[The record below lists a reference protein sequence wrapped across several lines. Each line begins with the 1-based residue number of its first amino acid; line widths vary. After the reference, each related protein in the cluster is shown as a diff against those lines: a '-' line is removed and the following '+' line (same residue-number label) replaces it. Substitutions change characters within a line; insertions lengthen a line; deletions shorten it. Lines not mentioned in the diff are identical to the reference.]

1 MVDYSNIPRDSR
13 RVPLETRVQFKF
25 DRFDGFISEYS
36 ANISPGG
43 LFLRTRV
50 PQPPGTVLD
59 FEFRLGDGFEL
70 IRGRGE
76 VVWNRLEDEGA
87 ARPAGMGLRFQSLSE
102 GSKELIYRIVD
113 QHILH
118 GGTPFDV
125 TQHPPDPVPLPPPP
139 APVPVPMT
147 PPPPPSIAATSSAAS
162 APGPV
167 AVPWPRP
174 APAPAAEREVF
185 DLSPPLSTPDASSW
199 LPALDDGGAAGTRRL
214 PERFPQA
221 AEEPAPAEAPPM
233 FAATFG
239 PAAARP
245 PRRKLP
251 WILLAAGVLV
261 AAALFL
267 LRDQVMGWVGLG
279 GDEAVAQATPPAPRH
294 PKGPRRARTGVP
306 VAVPASAPPSAAS
319 TTPGTTDLAASGPPP
334 APLVSDASA
343 APGKVPAAATTSS
356 TAAAPAQTAPVAK
369 APPVTPPAPSP
380 LAPPVKAASGPAPK
394 AAPFPAVQEDTGTP
408 LTAVEKI
415 TFEAAGG
422 GTDVILWGNGAIPS
436 SVYTQSRIDGNPP
449 RELFRLSG
457 IRQPFAKARIVVGT
471 PEVLQI
477 RTGIHS
483 GAHGNEL
490 HVVLD
495 LAHPNVTVTQVEAGP
510 QRLRIHLQRK

>member
-87 ARPAGMGLRFQSLSE
+87 ARPAGMGLRFQSLSD

-125 TQHPPDPVPLPPPP
+125 TQRPPDPVPLPPPP
-139 APVPVPMT
+139 AT
-147 PPPPPSIAATSSAAS
+147 AAPPPPPSGTAVLAA
-162 APGPV
+162 P
-167 AVPWPRP
+167 AVTGATPWPRP
-174 APAPAAEREVF
+174 APVPPAAREVF

-199 LPALDDGGAAGTRRL
+199 LPALDDSGPGGTRKIPQRVTPP
-214 PERFPQA
+214 PEGT
-221 AEEPAPAEAPPM
+221 APAEAPPM
-233 FAATFG
+233 FASTFG
-239 PAAARP
+239 TAAARP

-251 WILLAAGVLV
+251 FVLVAAGVLV
-261 AAALFL
+261 VAALFL
-267 LRDQVMGWVGLG
+267 LRDRVMGWVGLG
-279 GDEAVAQATPPAPRH
+279 GGDEVIAQATPPAPRH
-294 PKGPRRARTGVP
+294 AKGARRARPG
-306 VAVPASAPPSAAS
+306 APAAAPA
-319 TTPGTTDLAASGPPP
+319 TTATSDLATTDLATSSPP
-334 APLVSDASA
+334 ATAPAGNPATKA
-343 APGKVPAAATTSS
+343 AVPAGAQASPTP
-356 TAAAPAQTAPVAK
+356 AAPATKIPPATAAPSPVK
-369 APPVTPPAPSP
+369 PVETPPAQP
-380 LAPPVKAASGPAPK
+380 AVKTPAK
-394 AAPFPAVQEDTGTP
+394 AAPFPAVPEDTGTP

-422 GTDVILWGNGAIPS
+422 GTDVIISGNGSIPA
-436 SVYTQSRIDGNPP
+436 SVYVHNRIDGNPP

-457 IRQPFAKARIVVGT
+457 IRQPFAKARIVAGT
-471 PEVLQI
+471 PELLQI
-477 RTGIHS
+477 RT

-495 LAHPNVTVTQVEAGP
+495 LAHPNVVVTQVEPGP

>member
-87 ARPAGMGLRFQSLSE
+87 ARPAGMGLRFISLSD

-125 TQHPPDPVPLPPPP
+125 TQHPPDPVPLPPP
-139 APVPVPMT
+139 APPSPSSQMTTPV
-147 PPPPPSIAATSSAAS
+147 PPPPPQPAAAAP
-162 APGPV
+162 AGGPMET
-167 AVPWPRP
+167 PWPRP
-174 APAPAAEREVF
+174 APAPPPAREVF

-199 LPALDDGGAAGTRRL
+199 LPALDDRGPGGAQPL
-214 PERFPQA
+214 SELLPQA

-239 PAAARP
+239 HAAARP

-279 GDEAVAQATPPAPRH
+279 GDDVVAQTPPARH
-294 PKGPRRARTGVP
+294 PKGPRRARPGTP
-306 VAVPASAPPSAAS
+306 AAVPAPAPSSAAPA
-319 TTPGTTDLAASGPPP
+319 PGTSDLAASGP
-334 APLVSDASA
+334 APLVSDVPV
-343 APGKVPAAATTSS
+343 APGKVPATATPSS
-356 TAAAPAQTAPVAK
+356 TAAAPAPT
-369 APPVTPPAPSP
+369 APPVTAPAPAPPAPAK
-380 LAPPVKAASGPAPK
+380 APSGPAPS
-394 AAPFPAVQEDTGTP
+394 AAPFPAVPEDAGTP

-422 GTDVILWGNGAIPS
+422 GTDVILWGNGAIPA
-436 SVYTQSRIDGNPP
+436 SVYSQSRIDGNPP

-477 RTGIHS
+477 RTGIHP

>member
-87 ARPAGMGLRFQSLSE
+87 ARPAGMGLRFISLAE

-113 QHILH
+113 QHVLH

-125 TQHPPDPVPLPPPP
+125 TQRPPDPLPPSLAPVASPPPP
-139 APVPVPMT
+139 LSPLSTGATTTLSAPADP
-147 PPPPPSIAATSSAAS
+147 AAT
-162 APGPV
+162 
-167 AVPWPRP
+167 PWPRP
-174 APAPAAEREVF
+174 APPPAAREEL
-185 DLSPPLSTPDASSW
+185 DLAPPLSTPDSSSW
-199 LPALDDGGAAGTRRL
+199 LPALDDGGPGGTRRFPFSE
-214 PERFPQA
+214 PEA
-221 AEEPAPAEAPPM
+221 AAPPEAPAM
-233 FAATFG
+233 FGATFG
-239 PAAARP
+239 HAAARP

-267 LRDQVMGWVGLG
+267 LRDSLMGWAGLG
-279 GDEAVAQATPPAPRH
+279 GDGTVAQTAPAPRH
-294 PKGPRRARTGVP
+294 PQGPRRVRPGA
-306 VAVPASAPPSAAS
+306 PAGAPA
-319 TTPGTTDLAASGPPP
+319 
-334 APLVSDASA
+334 
-343 APGKVPAAATTSS
+343 
-356 TAAAPAQTAPVAK
+356 TAAAAPIPATSDSATPEPAAPV
-369 APPVTPPAPSP
+369 TSD
-380 LAPPVKAASGPAPK
+380 LGASGPAAAPPPAAPAPVLPSAPAPAAK
-394 AAPFPAVQEDTGTP
+394 SPAKAPAPAQAAPFPAVSEDAGTP

-422 GTDVILWGNGAIPS
+422 GTDVIVWGNGAIPA

-457 IRQPFAKARIVVGT
+457 IRQPFARARIVVGT

-477 RTGIHS
+477 RTGIHP

-495 LAHPNVTVTQVEAGP
+495 LAHPNVAVTQVEAGP

>member
-1 MVDYSNIPRDSR
+1 MIQGLKPAWYSMVDYSNIPRDSR

-125 TQHPPDPVPLPPPP
+125 TQRPPDPVPLPPPMPPAP
-139 APVPVPMT
+139 APVAAPL
-147 PPPPPSIAATSSAAS
+147 PPPPLTGTAVLAAPTATGAT
-162 APGPV
+162 
-167 AVPWPRP
+167 PWPRP
-174 APAPAAEREVF
+174 APAPPAAREVF

-199 LPALDDGGAAGTRRL
+199 LPALDDSGPGGTRKVPQML
-214 PERFPQA
+214 APTPEGT
-221 AEEPAPAEAPPM
+221 EPAEAPPM
-233 FAATFG
+233 FASTFG
-239 PAAARP
+239 TAAARP
-245 PRRKLP
+245 PRRRLP
-251 WILLAAGVLV
+251 FVLLAAGVLV

-267 LRDQVMGWVGLG
+267 LRDRVMGWIGLG
-279 GDEAVAQATPPAPRH
+279 GGDEVVAQATPPAPRH
-294 PKGPRRARTGVP
+294 AKGPRRALPGAP
-306 VAVPASAPPSAAS
+306 AAAPVPAPPA
-319 TTPGTTDLAASGPPP
+319 TTDLAVSDPPAAAPAAGPVTKTPPVTAAPPP
-334 APLVSDASA
+334 APV
-343 APGKVPAAATTSS
+343 
-356 TAAAPAQTAPVAK
+356 AAPAPAK
-369 APPVTPPAPSP
+369 PAETPPAQ
-380 LAPPVKAASGPAPK
+380 AAAKVPVKTPAK
-394 AAPFPAVQEDTGTP
+394 AAPFPAVPEDTGTP

-422 GTDVILWGNGAIPS
+422 GTDVIISGNGSIPA
-436 SVYTQSRIDGNPP
+436 SVYVQNRIDGNPP

-457 IRQPFAKARIVVGT
+457 IRQPFAKTRIVAGT
-471 PEVLQI
+471 PELLQI
-477 RTGIHS
+477 RTG
-483 GAHGNEL
+483 AHGSEL

-495 LAHPNVTVTQVEAGP
+495 LAHPNVVVTQVEAGP

>member
-125 TQHPPDPVPLPPPP
+125 TQRPSDPVPLPPPP
-139 APVPVPMT
+139 VTASPL
-147 PPPPPSIAATSSAAS
+147 PPPPSGTAVLAA
-162 APGPV
+162 P
-167 AVPWPRP
+167 AVTGATPWPRP
-174 APAPAAEREVF
+174 APVPPAAREVF

-199 LPALDDGGAAGTRRL
+199 LPALDDSGPGGTRKIPQIVAPP
-214 PERFPQA
+214 PEGT
-221 AEEPAPAEAPPM
+221 APAEAPPM
-233 FAATFG
+233 FASTFG
-239 PAAARP
+239 TAAARP
-245 PRRKLP
+245 PRHRLP
-251 WILLAAGVLV
+251 FVLVAAGVLV

-267 LRDQVMGWVGLG
+267 LRDRVMGWVGLG
-279 GDEAVAQATPPAPRH
+279 GGGEVIAQATPPAPRH
-294 PKGPRRARTGVP
+294 AKGARRARPGAP
-306 VAVPASAPPSAAS
+306 VATPSAPAA
-319 TTPGTTDLAASGPPP
+319 TPATTDLA
-334 APLVSDASA
+334 VSD
-343 APGKVPAAATTSS
+343 PAAAAPVGNPATKAAGPVGVRPSPAAP
-356 TAAAPAQTAPVAK
+356 TAKTPPAIAAPPSPAKPAETAPAQPAVR
-369 APPVTPPAPSP
+369 TPA
-380 LAPPVKAASGPAPK
+380 K
-394 AAPFPAVQEDTGTP
+394 AAPFPAVPEETGTP
-408 LTAVEKI
+408 LTAIEKI

-422 GTDVILWGNGAIPS
+422 GTDVILWGNGSIPA
-436 SVYTQSRIDGNPP
+436 SVYVQNRIDGNPP

-471 PEVLQI
+471 PELLQI
-477 RTGIHS
+477 RT

-495 LAHPNVTVTQVEAGP
+495 LAHPNVVVTQVEPGP